1 MREGL
6 NALYRLFSSMRLSV
20 YLLGFALILV
30 FFGTLDQVHYGIYE
44 TQRRYFQSLIAFW
57 NYPREWALGEYL
69 GFLVIPMPGGYL
81 LGTAF
86 LANLACAHFRYFK
99 PRWSVLGIAMIH
111 LGLALLL
118 IGQMVTDLVQEDY
131 RMSINERDKS
141 NYAESFL
148 RNELV
153 IVETT
158 DPEINRVWSIPQSM
172 LKPGKVY
179 EPDGLPFAVNIQH
192 FFLNAQIMDL
202 QDGQTQGWLPTSR
215 GVANRR
221 RLAVIPARP
230 NYSQSEGNI
239 TTAVVELS
247 AKDGVLGN
255 WLVSNVFGDLLP
267 AQEFETQGRT
277 FEIALRFQRLYF
289 PFDIHLNDFSHD
301 RYPGTDIPRNFSSRV
316 KIVNRETAEERDSL
330 IYMNHPMRYGGY
342 TFYQHSFGNN
352 DTTSTLQ
359 VVRNPG
365 WVIPYLSCLM
375 ISLGMLYQFGW
386 TLTRFTGRLRK

>member
-44 TQRRYFQSLIAFW
+44 TQRRYFQSIIAFW
-57 NYPREWALGEYL
+57 NYPREWAFGDVL

-86 LANLACAHFRYFK
+86 LANLACAHFKYFR
-99 PRWSVLGIAMIH
+99 PRWSVFGIAMIH

-131 RMSINERDKS
+131 RMWINEHGKS
-141 NYAESFL
+141 TYAESFL
-148 RNELV
+148 HNELA
-153 IVETT
+153 IIETT
-158 DPEINRVWSIPQSM
+158 DPEINRVWSIPQRM
-172 LKPGKVY
+172 LKSGKVY
-179 EPDGLPFAVNIQH
+179 SPDGLPFAINIQH

-202 QDGQTQGWLPTSR
+202 QEGQTAGWLRTSR

-230 NYSQSEGNI
+230 VYSQNESNV

-247 AKDGVLGN
+247 GKDGSLGN
-255 WLVSNVFGDLLP
+255 WLVSNVFGDLFP
-267 AQEFETQGRT
+267 TQEFEVEGRR

-289 PFDIHLNDFSHD
+289 PFDIHLNDFTHD

-316 KIVNRETAEERDSL
+316 RVTDHETGEERDAL

-342 TFYQHSFGNN
+342 TFYQHSFAQN
-352 DTTSTLQ
+352 DTVSGLQ

-365 WVIPYLSCLM
+365 WIIPYASCLM
-375 ISLGMLYQFGW
+375 IAFGMLYQFGW
-386 TLTRFTGRLRK
+386 TLTRFTGRMRK